1 MGEEG
6 HLSPPYLADGCDLL
20 AGKRFIAQGILKG
33 VVAVDIGTC
42 EVVESCGEEGLCLLA
57 DGFSIVS
64 KHGHEIELEED
75 ASFLEVLIIGVVHV
89 HITLWVSQNGCVA
102 ARLDVLEDVA
112 ETIGGI
118 EVGGLYQEVVAL
130 AAQRE

>member
-1 MGEEG
+1 MREEG
-6 HLSPPYLADGCDLL
+6 CLSPPYLADGCDLF
-20 AGKRFIAQGILKG
+20 AGKRFVAQGILKG
-33 VVAVDIGTC
+33 VVAVNIGTC
-42 EVVESCGEEGLCLLA
+42 EVVETCGEEGLRLLA

-75 ASFLEVLIIGVVHV
+75 ASFLEVLIIGIV
-89 HITLWVSQNGCVA
+89 HIHVTLWVSQNGCVA

-112 ETIGGI
+112 EPIRGI